1 MVMNLKNIIKEEMGE
16 LDWIKDT
23 YLTLGDAWDDGL
35 INRGDVLTLS
45 GTLVDTSGR
54 NPIEV
59 DDLKIK
65 IDKNY
70 NKINASYFY
79 LLNDKYAEHLG
90 VESDYREEKLRF
102 DIADGRLIILELIKA
117 NNINESDELDWVK
130 DIEPRPP
137 LKIGTCLTFKQYE
150 EEEDWVEDEYGNM
163 VDHGKMD
170 WHIIGK
176 FIDEYNDDKPT
187 FKMVATDRMGEG
199 REIWMEVEKVKE
211 LYDEGVYKPCKKQT
225 YLKRI
230 MREEIDDFD
239 WVDSL
244 SDRPLHNV
252 TFKVKGYPET
262 LYTIKDSG
270 LRSYV
275 KIKWVTNA
283 GFMMDGDWSDGVEEE
298 STYMRDAVNKFFKI
312 GEWIPTDTPIT
323 ESSDLDWV
331 KKELSSEG
339 PLDGIR
345 FTIPKSLVPRKIRVI
360 EDKDGNNEWV
370 SVFWQTD
377 DKDDIRSEI
386 YPREM
391 VERYLNDGW
400 WRKIK
405 RGLKEEDELEW
416 IKDTSPNNIHI
427 SDLKKGM
434 VVTLHHPGF
443 SSLKNRK
450 LTVDETWHDKE
461 MGHCVH
467 FKEMD
472 KIQYPFGKDR
482 EPTIPGV
489 YICEHLG
496 VRFKLIDYPINES
509 NKLDSVKDEPGVNDL
524 LIEGKLNNLFK
535 KFNMTQI
542 KKELKERLDIDET
555 STKTEVA
562 KKLIKYSYNLNLK
575 LLKYELGAVLGGF
588 VFYFLSIVLDVAGV
602 EPFVTDGEPTMP
614 HFILWGAG
622 ALLNVIRMVRRD
634 LKEEDDLEWIK
645 DQVNT
650 KLAKNE
656 NWILVNDIDRESI
669 TEGHEIQEYLFD
681 LGYSWG
687 RSDSFQLGPKP
698 LCIYAI
704 YHFGHDTN
712 FANRI
717 YYQSGCRDADIRIA
731 NKDIAS
737 GKYMVYYWSDLK
749 PKTITES
756 DELDWIKN
764 TIPNKWDYFEELI
777 KDEPDVNIEKN
788 EDDEWVD
795 LKDAQGRRYFGS
807 GFSTEYE
814 LEEDIKSNSLPD
826 FLNAVSQ
833 HIEVSFQGYDAE
845 EDEDYWD
852 FLTLKEVLEKA
863 NEITQ

>member
-1 MVMNLKNIIKEEMGE
+1 MVMNLKNIIKEEMDDLG
-16 LDWIKDT
+16 WVKNT
-23 YLTLGDAWDDGL
+23 YPTLGDAWDDGL
-35 INRGDVLTLS
+35 INRGDILTLS
-45 GTLVDTSGR
+45 GTLVDTNGR

-65 IDKNY
+65 IDKKSE
-70 NKINASYFY
+70 KINASYFY
-79 LLNDKYAEHLG
+79 LLNDKYAKHLG
-90 VESDYREEKLRF
+90 VESDYRDRKEKIRFYTTDGKLR
-102 DIADGRLIILELIKA
+102 ILELIRA

-130 DIEPRPP
+130 DIEPRLP

-163 VDHGKMD
+163 VDHGKMN

-176 FIDEYNDDKPT
+176 FIDEYNDNKPT

-230 MREEIDDFD
+230 MKEEINDFN
-239 WVDSL
+239 WLDSQ
-244 SDRPLHNV
+244 SGRPLHNV

-270 LRSYV
+270 LRSSV

-312 GEWIPTDTPIT
+312 GEWIPTDAPIT

-360 EDKDGNNEWV
+360 EDKDGDNEWV

-416 IKDTSPNNIHI
+416 IKD
-427 SDLKKGM
+427 
-434 VVTLHHPGF
+434 
-443 SSLKNRK
+443 
-450 LTVDETWHDKE
+450 
-461 MGHCVH
+461 
-467 FKEMD
+467 
-472 KIQYPFGKDR
+472 
-482 EPTIPGV
+482 
-489 YICEHLG
+489 
-496 VRFKLIDYPINES
+496 
-509 NKLDSVKDEPGVNDL
+509 
-524 LIEGKLNNLFK
+524 
-535 KFNMTQI
+535 
-542 KKELKERLDIDET
+542 
-555 STKTEVA
+555 
-562 KKLIKYSYNLNLK
+562 
-575 LLKYELGAVLGGF
+575 
-588 VFYFLSIVLDVAGV
+588 
-602 EPFVTDGEPTMP
+602 
-614 HFILWGAG
+614 
-622 ALLNVIRMVRRD
+622 
-634 LKEEDDLEWIK
+634 
-645 DQVNT
+645 QVNT

-669 TEGHEIQEYLFD
+669 TEGHEIQKYLFD

-687 RSDSFQLGPKP
+687 RSDSMILDPEP

-704 YHFGHDTN
+704 YHFGHDTSKISASTF

-717 YYQSGCRDADIRIA
+717 YYQSGCRDAEIRIA
-731 NKDIAS
+731 NKDIES

-749 PKTITES
+749 PKTIKES
-756 DELDWIKN
+756 NELDWIKN

-777 KDEPDVNIEKN
+777 KDEPDINIEKN
-788 EDDEWVD
+788 EDGEWVD
-795 LKDAQGRRYFGS
+795 LKDAQRRRYFGS

-814 LEEDIKSNSLPD
+814 LDEDIKSNSLPD
-826 FLNAVSQ
+826 FLNAISQ
-833 HIEVSFQGYDAE
+833 HIEVNFQGYDYE
-845 EDEDYWD
+845 QDEDYWD

-863 NEITQ
+863 NKITQ